1 MKIINNFSPSHNYP
15 STGNLII
22 LDKNLTK
29 IPIFPY
35 WGSKNAPFPRQIS
48 EFNTTDIAI
57 IIQDLHHQGGNGCK
71 ILTSNGT
78 IGWVNIHMISHA

>member
-1 MKIINNFSPSHNYP
+1 MKIINKFPSPHNYP
-15 STGNLII
+15 STGNLIT

-29 IPIFPY
+29 IPIFGH
-35 WGSKNAPFPRQIS
+35 WGSKNKPFPRQIS

-78 IGWVNIHMISHA
+78 IGWINIHMISYA